1 MEIINLA
8 SSSAGNCYVLY
19 DGHSYLLLEAGIKY
33 KDLVKELTRRGLKLT
48 DIKHV
53 LVSHKHKDHSVAAN
67 DLSRFMTVWGSEI
80 TLESVTGK
88 KKVLQP
94 NRWNTVGGYKV
105 IGFDTEHDCP
115 GSLGFIIKSLATD
128 EQLLFATDT
137 KYIRYNLKQFKF
149 DYVMIECNYDDDYI
163 EQIDI
168 SPYLKRRLINSH
180 MGLRTVIKTLKSLD
194 LSVCKGIYLLHLS
207 DRHSNEDK
215 MLQTVMAETGVS
227 TYVCQKYGGVR

>member
-8 SSSAGNCYVLY
+8 SSSAGNCYVIN
-19 DGHSYLLLEAGIKY
+19 DGHSYLLLEAGINY
-33 KDLVKELTRRGLKLT
+33 KQLVLDLALRGLKIADL
-48 DIKHV
+48 DAV
-53 LVSHKHKDHSVAAN
+53 LISHSHKDHSKAAN
-67 DLSRFMTVWGSEI
+67 DLARFVTVYGSDK
-80 TLESVTGK
+80 TLEKITGK
-88 KKVLQP
+88 KQVIKP
-94 NRWNTVGGYKV
+94 NSWNKVGGYDV
-105 IGFDTEHDCP
+105 IGFDVEHDVE
-115 GSLGFIIKSLATD
+115 GALGYIIKSRATD
-128 EQLLFATDT
+128 ELLLFATDT
-137 KYIRYNLKQFKF
+137 KYIRYNLRKFRF

-194 LSVCKGIYLLHLS
+194 LSQCKGIYLLHLS